1 MNQRFQNEDIRRIS
15 DKYAKDELY
24 KAISS
29 IGMQL
34 EAELTGFGLCPEE
47 CFMEAKEVL
56 SCVVEIREDIQQ
68 SLNTL
73 WLRKYNEYR
82 RVERNAHIAVDEDE
96 TRKVVGIVF
105 GFAILA
111 TDSSQD
117 SFYRHTLSEC
127 LAYSVAMHEFNG
139 WAETLSRISSV
150 PLADG
155 WFDRHVAPALQV
167 PDEEN
172 NTASLAQT
180 NLIFNTRIFTT
191 EAQYEELHDTIL
203 SFIGQE
209 ESTIKTTSQK
219 PKYLLNPN
227 TQAEWYYIMKAISE
241 SRVANTDQLTDSKFL
256 RQMRAW
262 FPSQFMIKEG
272 EDETKMLR
280 RYALSISRERQL
292 WITGVEKHNV
302 AINDMIAHGYS
313 RNMDQ
318 AKILRLCNMT
328 KKLRIQLQ
336 DLASSLAS

>member
-82 RVERNAHIAVDEDE
+82 RIERNAHIAVDEDE

-111 TDSSQD
+111 ADSSQD

-139 WAETLSRISSV
+139 WVETLSRISSV

-155 WFDRHVAPALQV
+155 WFDRHVASALQV
-167 PDEEN
+167 PNEEEN
-172 NTASLAQT
+172 LSATDDWGIIPQDCK
-180 NLIFNTRIFTT
+180 
-191 EAQYEELHDTIL
+191 EAVNKVIIPE
-203 SFIGQE
+203 F
-209 ESTIKTTSQK
+209 TIKGGIVIRGNK
-219 PKYLLNPN
+219 L
-227 TQAEWYYIMKAISE
+227 
-241 SRVANTDQLTDSKFL
+241 SRQ
-256 RQMRAW
+256 R
-262 FPSQFMIKEG
+262 
-272 EDETKMLR
+272 
-280 RYALSISRERQL
+280 
-292 WITGVEKHNV
+292 
-302 AINDMIAHGYS
+302 
-313 RNMDQ
+313 
-318 AKILRLCNMT
+318 
-328 KKLRIQLQ
+328 
-336 DLASSLAS
+336 